1 MMELVELDVQY
12 LLKVQIA
19 EDKLVVQE
27 FTKYLTDYV
36 SRNKRCINFSK
47 SESFKRIQVS
57 INVTEKL

>member
-19 EDKLVVQE
+19 DDKLVVQE

-36 SRNKRCINFSK
+36 SRNKKFINFSK
-47 SESFKRIQVS
+47 SESFQRIQVS